1 MADLK
6 GKTIMFVNL
15 CKNVVAFMGTYGRKN
30 IIMNKCLT
38 YPNLCSKKKD
48 MNLFADWENFF
59 HMIIQ
64 LIRDS

>member
-1 MADLK
+1 
-6 GKTIMFVNL
+6 MFVNL
-15 CKNVVAFMGTYGRKN
+15 CKNVVAFVTTYGRKN

-38 YPNLCSKKKD
+38 NSDLCLKKKD
-48 MNLFADWENFF
+48 INLFADWEIFF